1 MSTILKLNGHAITL
15 LDLTNFRQTYQLPPE
30 FGITLFEHK
39 DYTGLGRV
47 DHSGMA
53 LHDLR
58 AAVMGAIPA
67 KLPVNDLLDFM
78 PRLANL
84 FRVKLYEINEAVG
97 LRPVEVD
104 FAAAGFEDIGQ
115 AFAYAVLHARAS
127 RTAMVEFVKIYQD
140 WLDSTVRVAH
150 TEYRYLYRN
159 QQWQIQILSTAY
171 GRIGLVIQT
180 TEGTFHVRD
189 TTYACPVAN
198 YMSGLMQE
206 MMAAVYQA
214 VS

>member
-1 MSTILKLNGHAITL
+1 MVNTLKLNDSLITL
-15 LDLTNFRQTYQLPPE
+15 LDLPSFRQTYQLPPE

-47 DHSGMA
+47 DHSGTA
-53 LHDLR
+53 LNELR
-58 AAVMGAIPA
+58 AAIIEAIPA
-67 KLPVNDLLDFM
+67 QLPFNDLLNFL

-84 FRVKLYEINEAVG
+84 FRVKLYEINEKVG

-115 AFAYAVLHARAS
+115 AFVYALLHAKA
-127 RTAMVEFVKIYQD
+127 TGTPMVEFVKIYQD

-150 TEYRYLYRN
+150 TQYSYSYRN
-159 QQWQIQILSTAY
+159 QEWQIQILSTAY
-171 GRIGLVIQT
+171 GRMGLVIQT
-180 TEGTFHVRD
+180 AEGTFYVRD

-206 MMAAVYQA
+206 IMAAVYHA